1 MRGVRCGH
9 HSHLPPNP
17 FPPPPTP
24 EQKANFK
31 FDLAYTSVLKRA
43 IHTLW
48 LVLEETD
55 QMWIPEKKSWR
66 LNERHYGALQGL
78 NKKETVAKHGVEQVN
93 IWRRSYDIPPP
104 ALDASSEHYPGND
117 PRYKDV
123 PKAELPFTESLKTTK
138 ERFMPLWEKEI
149 VPDIESG
156 KRLVIAAH
164 GNTIRALVQHLDDIS
179 GACRVCLLLCF
190 VSLCSGGVVG
200 QRRAAPRIPDPLPST
215 PHQPQQRRTSAS

>member
-1 MRGVRCGH
+1 MDTH
-9 HSHLPPNP
+9 NPNKNLPQLPS
-17 FPPPPTP
+17 

-149 VPDIESG
+149 VPDIKSG

-164 GNTIRALVQHLDDIS
+164 GNTIRALVQHLDGIS
-179 GACRVCLLLCF
+179 GACRVYG
-190 VSLCSGGVVG
+190 VSLLYHCVKD
-200 QRRAAPRIPDPLPST
+200 APHP
-215 PHQPQQRRTSAS
+215 